1 MISFGSRMYWLGG
14 AWMGVVIAITL
25 TIPTFREMIFV
36 SPFGAVVLAAT
47 LILLSAIDAATQRLP
62 DVLTLPL
69 IGAGLIWSGGIGW
82 SALFLS
88 AMGAV
93 IGYAIIAGLNGYWRW
108 RRGVE
113 GIGLGDAKLLAAGGA
128 WCGLVGLPFILLISS
143 AAGLLVS
150 AFTLKAIGKETR
162 PIRTARIPFGPF
174 LALGIWTV
182 WAWRPDVL
190 SG

>member
-1 MISFGSRMYWLGG
+1 MFWLGG
-14 AWMGVVIAITL
+14 AWMGIVIAITL
-25 TIPTFREMIFV
+25 AVSTFRETV
-36 SPFGAVVLAAT
+36 LANPFGAVVLAAT
-47 LILLSAIDAATQRLP
+47 LILLSAIDAATHRLP

-69 IGAGLIWSGGIGW
+69 IGAGLIWSGGMGW
-82 SALFLS
+82 SVLFLS
-88 AMGAV
+88 ALGAV

-128 WCGLVGLPFILLISS
+128 WCGVMGLPFILLISS

-150 AFTLKAIGKETR
+150 AFTLKAIGKETKS
-162 PIRTARIPFGPF
+162 IRTTRIPFGPF
-174 LALGIWTV
+174 LALGIWFV